1 MRKRVMT
8 SIMAIVLAISLTVPA
23 FATTYTDLTNH
34 WAKTYMEA
42 LASAGYMNGYTDGT
56 MKPDRNM
63 TTCET
68 LTLLSRLYTLDTLQS
83 KMIADDY
90 ETIAKA
96 NMPTSVSWAYGYIE
110 VCLAAGIITE
120 SELKSIDLT
129 ANIKKEQLAV
139 FLVRAVQLTSA
150 AENLKDS
157 TLTFADAST
166 ISEDCVGSVAELLTL
181 GIVKG
186 DTANNFSPKTNVTR
200 AVVATM
206 VARTLDYLETKGT
219 ALSIAAYAGLA
230 QQNGVI
236 ASVSGST
243 IYLRAVDGLTR
254 AYTVASGAKVTVN
267 GVAKTLGVVTANSY
281 ALVTTQNGVITNLAI
296 TSSTS
301 AVWVQGILNS
311 VSTAT
316 SYGMIY
322 LTQYGTTQSASY
334 SVSSTATITRNGAT
348 AVFSALTS
356 TDFVT
361 VKVENSIVTEIYA
374 ATGDVSI
381 AGTVTSINYGTTVS
395 YTVTDINGTIYCFSS
410 AIASLPTITRG
421 TSTITFDR
429 LNIGSK
435 VTVTIDNCV
444 VTIIKIEGTATT
456 AAGELTK
463 ITSSSSG
470 TVWTIKGSTGAETT
484 YTLDDDAAVYSGT
497 TEIALSDVKI
507 GDSVTLEVYDSVI
520 TAVHVQ
526 SIVSSSTK
534 ITGKVLSIDTSKY
547 QLLIL
552 TTEEKL
558 VYISLSSTATII
570 NAKTGQSIYYTNI
583 PVDSGLVAYGSYTD
597 TRTFAAKSIIIE

>member
-1 MRKRVMT
+1 MKKRVIT
-8 SIMAIVLAISLTVPA
+8 SIMAIALAISLTVPA
-23 FATTYTDLTNH
+23 FAATYADLTNH

-42 LASAGYMNGYTDGT
+42 LAVGGYMNGYTDGT
-56 MKPDRNM
+56 MKPDKNM

-68 LTLLSRLYTLDTLQS
+68 LTLLSRLYSLDTLQS
-83 KMIADDY
+83 QMITNDY

-96 NMPTSVSWAYGYIE
+96 NMPSSVAWAYGYIE

-129 ANIKKEQLAV
+129 ANIQKEQLAV
-139 FLVRAVQLTSA
+139 FLVRAVQLSDA

-157 TLTFADAST
+157 TLTFTDVST
-166 ISEDCVGSVAELLTL
+166 ISSACVGSVAELVTL

-219 ALSIAAYAGLA
+219 TLSIAAYDGLA
-230 QQNGVI
+230 QQEGI
-236 ASVSGST
+236 ITSVSGSV

-267 GVAKTLGVVTANSY
+267 GVAKTLSVVSANNY
-281 ALVTTQNGVITNLAI
+281 ALITTQNGVVTNLAV

-301 AVWVQGILNS
+301 VVWVQGILNS
-311 VSTAT
+311 TSTAT
-316 SYGMIY
+316 SYGTIY
-322 LTQYGTTQSASY
+322 LTPYGTTQSASY
-334 SVSSTATITRNGAT
+334 SVPTAATITRNGSKAT
-348 AVFSALTS
+348 YSSLTN

-361 VKVENSIVTEIYA
+361 VKVENSIVTEVYA

-395 YTVTDINGTIYCFSS
+395 YTITDINGTIYCFSS

-421 TSTITFDR
+421 TNSITFDR
-429 LNIGSK
+429 LNVGNK
-435 VTVTIDNCV
+435 VTVTIDNCA
-444 VTIIKIEGTATT
+444 VTNIKIEGTATT

-463 ITSSSSG
+463 ITSSSTG
-470 TVWTIKGSTGAETT
+470 TVWTIKSSTGAETA

-497 TEIALSDVKI
+497 TEIALTDIKI
-507 GDSVTLEVYDSVI
+507 GDSVTVDVYDNVI
-520 TAVHVQ
+520 TEVHVQ
-526 SIVSSSTK
+526 SVVSSSTK
-534 ITGKVLSIDTSKY
+534 ITGKVLTIDANKY

-552 TTEEKL
+552 TTDEKL
-558 VYISLSSTATII
+558 IYINISSAVSII
-570 NAKTGQSIYYTNI
+570 NAKTGVSVYYTYI
-583 PVDSGLVAYGSYTD
+583 PVNSELVAYGTYTD